1 MGMIAE
7 TRVLRIIKIIGKKSV
22 NVILNTTKK

>member
-7 TRVLRIIKIIGKKSV
+7 TRVLRIIKIIGRKSV
-22 NVILNTTKK
+22 NVILNMTKK